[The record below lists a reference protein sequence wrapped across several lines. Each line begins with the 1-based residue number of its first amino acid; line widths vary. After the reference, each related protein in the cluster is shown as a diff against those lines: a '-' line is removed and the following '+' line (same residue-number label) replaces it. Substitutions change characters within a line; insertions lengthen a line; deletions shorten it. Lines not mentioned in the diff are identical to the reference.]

1 MVSVLTP
8 VAFFL
13 LGGLLWPLIEYAIH
27 GFLAH
32 CLRTFV
38 SPLHWAHH
46 DDPRAVFTSPAAWLP
61 ALLAVLGA
69 AVWSLGW
76 PAGAALTGGAALGFA
91 RYEWLHWR
99 IHFRSPRGAREIQRR
114 AHHLAHHYVD
124 HTAYHGVT
132 TRFWDRVFG
141 SLPVHSARDYVQVAA
156 RTPLQGPSNLGRL
169 RATRSSPPPR

>member
-1 MVSVLTP
+1 MTGFLTP
-8 VAFFL
+8 LLCFL

-32 CLRTFV
+32 RLRTFV

-46 DDPRAVFTSPAAWLP
+46 EDPRAVFTSPAAWLP
-61 ALLAVLGA
+61 ALLAVLGI
-69 AVWSLGW
+69 AVWSMG
-76 PAGAALTGGAALGFA
+76 GAAGTAFTAGAALGFA

-99 IHFRSPRGAREIQRR
+99 IHFRSPRGAREQQRR

-124 HTAYHGVT
+124 PGAYHGVT

-141 SLPVHSARDYVQVAA
+141 SLPTRSARDYAQVAG
-156 RTPLQGPSNLGRL
+156 REPLQGRSNLGRL
-169 RATRSSPPPR
+169 RAARSAPPR